1 MTDGELDVAY
11 AMHKNQAR
19 VSKLSNKKG
28 LEYTHQ
34 LAMSEIEAE
43 QKRRGMQSESIVDE
57 VAVSDKTTAGYITV
71 RLGKKLAGDENKKPY
86 LVAYAGHVTEPK
98 ELTYDKAIAK
108 ASPILNA
115 GQLRTFISRVLNSE
129 KGEPHAAGK
138 PPGVIL
144 ALQQGEGGTVGIK
157 NSFPFISE
165 VEDWI
170 KSRNQKNIKIE
181 LFSKEE
187 TIDNKVVIKRP
198 KNADAG
204 YDPQAVASAEKKRT
218 TYFSIKNPRLMN
230 HLRQTDAK
238 FMREYYRPN
247 IKEFV
252 MGEKEFSQFLKK
264 VNGGKH
270 KATFGDP
277 GIEID
282 IERSFIESANMKDDA
297 MVPNDSTS
305 SPLSKTRKTP
315 IGEFILSYFDRET
328 GRFPKGETAVLT
340 AVQKD
345 YGDQYV
351 KPAVEFI
358 KKVEA
363 MTAKKQVE
371 KIQNSPHPETE
382 MIKHL
387 AGV

>member
-1 MTDGELDVAY
+1 
-11 AMHKNQAR
+11 MHKNQAR

-43 QKRRGMQSESIVDE
+43 QKRRGMKSESIVDE
-57 VAVSDKTTAGYITV
+57 GIKG
-71 RLGKKLAGDENKKPY
+71 KLAMLALLGLTGMGAMKAIDPSNSPLGQALQSAAEQGDEDAAMHLKN
-86 LVAYAGHVTEPK
+86 LGAYIDGNDSQTLRMLNFQYVDEP
-98 ELTYDKAIAK
+98 
-108 ASPILNA
+108 AS
-115 GQLRTFISRVLNSE
+115 
-129 KGEPHAAGK
+129 
-138 PPGVIL
+138 
-144 ALQQGEGGTVGIK
+144 
-157 NSFPFISE
+157 
-165 VEDWI
+165 
-170 KSRNQKNIKIE
+170 
-181 LFSKEE
+181 
-187 TIDNKVVIKRP
+187 
-198 KNADAG
+198 
-204 YDPQAVASAEKKRT
+204 
-218 TYFSIKNPRLMN
+218 
-230 HLRQTDAK
+230 
-238 FMREYYRPN
+238 
-247 IKEFV
+247 
-252 MGEKEFSQFLKK
+252 
-264 VNGGKH
+264 
-270 KATFGDP
+270 
-277 GIEID
+277 
-282 IERSFIESANMKDDA
+282 MKDDA
-297 MVPNDSTS
+297 TVPNDSTS